1 MGKVLVINDSDGH
14 CHVFD
19 ASTEKQETALYR
31 KLLHEYILYLKDCGR
46 GKIDDDDIDFVESI
60 KSVIDQEYITQMEVS
75 DILDERMDDFPGFD
89 RSNGGRMYVV
99 DFSSVGNESLKKLS
113 RSLFL

>member
-19 ASTEKQETALYR
+19 ASTEKKETALYR

-46 GKIDDDDIDFVESI
+46 GKINDDDVDFVESI
-60 KSVIDQEYITQMEVS
+60 KSLMEQEQITQLEVS
-75 DILDERMDDFPGFD
+75 DILDKRMDDFPGFG

-99 DFSSVGNESLKKLS
+99 DFLSDENSSLKELS
-113 RSLFL
+113 RSLFC